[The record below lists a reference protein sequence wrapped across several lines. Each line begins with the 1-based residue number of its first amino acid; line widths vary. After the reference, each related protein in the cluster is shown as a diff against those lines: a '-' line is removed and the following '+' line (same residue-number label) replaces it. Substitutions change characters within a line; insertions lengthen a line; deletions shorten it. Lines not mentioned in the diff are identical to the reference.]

1 MGILGIF
8 KKAKQE
14 NFNPYDVVYML
25 YQIGK
30 EWGKPTFQSE
40 LREYYSDTHNFP
52 AKYEKLISMGWIQ
65 PSDKKNGLYG
75 LKVSD
80 LKEIAASY
88 NISCTGTKAKII
100 QSLIDNLSDEQINAL
115 SVPCLIEATPLG
127 QSIIDN
133 NPHIVFLKKHR
144 KNVCCN
150 LFDVHRN
157 FEYNKKLYPDSSFE
171 DLILLSLDE
180 DCFNF
185 ADISNINVF
194 DYASEKGYERAIKEY
209 ERYWNKRAKENYR
222 DAKKYLEKLF
232 RDEKK
237 SKAISDK
244 KTTKKCSTN
253 KKAKSV
259 VETPQTDIEI
269 PKTDIEIP
277 KTEPEIAADLVRQL
291 LADFVETSYLN
302 LISSTT
308 DHGIYFKEN
317 LICSISITENGKS
330 IQLPDGTG
338 SMISYS
344 LESLDSI
351 SHYQDNL
358 IEIIVRYLS

>member
-8 KKAKQE
+8 KNSKQE
-14 NFNPYDVVYML
+14 EFNPYDVVYML

-30 EWGKPTFQSE
+30 EWGKPVLQSE
-40 LREYYSDTHNFP
+40 LKTYYSDTHDFST
-52 AKYEKLISMGWIQ
+52 KYEKLISIGWIQ
-65 PSDKKNGLYG
+65 PSDKKSGLYG
-75 LKVSD
+75 LKVSE
-80 LKEIAASY
+80 LKEIAASH
-88 NISCTGTKAKII
+88 NIACTGTKTTII
-100 QSLIDNLSDEQINAL
+100 QALIDNLSDQQLDTLPIPQI
-115 SVPCLIEATPLG
+115 IEATPLG

-150 LFDVHRN
+150 LFDVHSN
-157 FEYNKKLYPDSSFE
+157 FEHNKKLYPNLTFE

-185 ADISNINVF
+185 ADISNINVL
-194 DYASEKGYERAIKEY
+194 DYASEKEYERAIKEY
-209 ERYWNKRAKENYR
+209 EKDWNKRAKENYR

-244 KTTKKCSTN
+244 KTTKKSSTN

-259 VETPQTDIEI
+259 VET

-277 KTEPEIAADLVRQL
+277 KTEPEIAADLIRQL
-291 LADFVETSYLN
+291 LSDFVEPSDLN

-317 LICSISITENGKS
+317 LICSISITENGNS
-330 IQLPDGTG
+330 IQLPDGTD

-351 SHYQDNL
+351 SQYQDNL